1 MAGIEDR
8 GKAHENKFAHD
19 SELEFKANARRNKLV
34 GQWAAKL
41 FGLEGDAVNEYA
53 KEVVIAD
60 LEEKG
65 DDDVFRKLRGDFEAK
80 NIEMSDHRIRREMDD
95 LMVVAREQVQN
106 EA

>member
-41 FGLEGDAVNEYA
+41 FGLEGDAIDAYA
-53 KEVVIAD
+53 KEVIIAD

-65 DDDVFRKLRGDFEAK
+65 DDDVFRKLRQDFDAK

-95 LMVVAREQVQN
+95 LMAVAREQIRN